1 MSWVDKAHRRN
12 KVAKDVDKILK
23 DKRFIEANN
32 HREEQAVLQAMCW
45 LAFIGCEY
53 LEMQHRYKKNGLT
66 RFLKFVKGRM
76 EEIGNDEKYFKDIV
90 EYYKKNHDLDVATT
104 LGVKIGQED

>member
-32 HREEQAVLQAMCW
+32 HREEQAALQAMCW

-76 EEIGNDEKYFKDIV
+76 EEIGDDEKYFKDIV

-104 LGVKIGQED
+104 LGVKIGQEN